1 MVFLENMNF
10 NLITQNTLQ
19 VQFVDWCPT
28 GFKVGINYQPPTS
41 LPGGDQAKVIKDL
54 VVEFQKTLFWISG
67 VTLQDMYQEQG
78 CAGSSH
84 NTWPKDGIDDRF
96 W

>member
-1 MVFLENMNF
+1 MWTGVLLVSKWASITNKQTVFILQNRF
-10 NLITQNTLQ
+10 NPIIPITLQ

-54 VVEFQKTLFWISG
+54 VVEFQKTLF
-67 VTLQDMYQEQG
+67 
-78 CAGSSH
+78 
-84 NTWPKDGIDDRF
+84 
-96 W
+96 